1 MCFLTLYIFQ
11 FHPLTD
17 KLYDFLFLYRVYL
30 NYVLIAHLSEGEH
43 LGFVHFLVILNTMA
57 MNITMHISVEKDI
70 SSLGK
75 CQGVVYLGH
84 MINSYLAF

>member
-1 MCFLTLYIFQ
+1 MISFFFIGSI
-11 FHPLTD
+11 
-17 KLYDFLFLYRVYL
+17 YL

-43 LGFVHFLVILNTMA
+43 LEFVHFLVILNTMA
-57 MNITMHISVEKDI
+57 MNITMHIYVEKDI